1 MNSPETLRPEQRWA
15 EQPTSSDEID
25 LREIL
30 AVLLAGKWWI
40 AGITTFGLALS
51 LAYAFLAT
59 PIYRAD
65 AMLQIQQQNSPL
77 STLGSQNEILSAL
90 LGANTQAQAEIQIM
104 TSRAVVDPVIRNM
117 NLNVK
122 ISGTPYGSVRL
133 EELDVPDGWLDEKL
147 WLRSKG
153 GGAYTLKGP
162 NGQTVLTG
170 RLGHQENSESGTVSI
185 RISRLAIPSGTT
197 ATIVREPVQE
207 AFHELSKRLSAVE
220 LGTDTGIVQMS
231 LEGAHPAVVRNIL
244 NALVAQ
250 YLNQNV
256 AAYSAQ
262 ARRSLA
268 FVNKQLPALKA
279 QMNHAESRLTDY
291 QVSHNTVNL
300 DEQAKALLQ
309 EFNALEA
316 EMSQLRLARAALGE
330 RYTSRFPASAALNE
344 EEQSVRGR
352 ISKLQDQLKQLP
364 KDEQGYVRLKRDA
377 EVYTTL
383 YTTLLTEKQDLGI
396 AAAGAVGSARVVD
409 YAVTP
414 LKPVKPKKILVIVIG
429 TLLGMFAG
437 IGIVFLRRVLS
448 SGLVDALEIEQ
459 RFGLPTYAVIP
470 HSSLESKLNRR
481 RHGGAGM
488 PATIL
493 AQAAPR
499 DPAVEGIRSLRTSL
513 EFAMRDARNRFVG
526 ISGPTPGVGKSFV
539 AANLAY
545 VSAEA
550 GDRTLLVDC
559 DLRRGH
565 LQRYVGQPYAPGMS
579 ELLTAAVPFEQCVRR
594 GLLDTEIDF
603 VSAGRYP
610 PNPAELFVKHD
621 IGSVLERIG
630 DGYDLV
636 LVDLPPLLSVVDRVI
651 AMRGTGV
658 NLLVFKAG
666 KHSESEIAHSL
677 IRIRQSGVAVAGF
690 LLNDLTR
697 QAASYRYG
705 SSAYNKEY
713 S

>member
-1 MNSPETLRPEQRWA
+1 MNSPGPLQPEQGWT
-15 EQPTSSDEID
+15 EQSTPSDEID
-25 LREIL
+25 LREIF

-40 AGITTFGLALS
+40 AGIAALGLALG

-65 AMLQIQQQNSPL
+65 AMLQIQQQNSTL
-77 STLGSQNEILSAL
+77 SALGSQNEILSAL

-104 TSRAVVDPVIRNM
+104 TSRAVVDPVIRDL
-117 NLNVK
+117 NLDIK
-122 ISGTPYGSVRL
+122 ISGAPFGSVRL
-133 EELDVPDGWLDEKL
+133 EKLEVPDGWFDDKL
-147 WLRSKG
+147 RLRSQG
-153 GGAYTLKGP
+153 GGAYTFKGP
-162 NGQTVLTG
+162 NGQSVLTG
-170 RLGHQENSESGTVSI
+170 RVGQQEKSNSGNVII
-185 RISRLAIPSGTT
+185 RVSRLQIPSGAT
-197 ATIVREPVQE
+197 ATIVRQPLQE
-207 AFHELSKRLSAVE
+207 GFHELSKRLSAVE

-231 LEGAHPAVVRNIL
+231 LEGPHPVAVRNIL
-244 NALVAQ
+244 NALVTQ

-268 FVNKQLPALKA
+268 FVNKQLPALKT
-279 QMNHAESRLTDY
+279 QMNQAESRLTEY

-316 EMSQLRLARAALGE
+316 EMSQLRLASAALGE
-330 RYTSRFPASAALNE
+330 QYTSKFPASAALNE
-344 EEQSVRGR
+344 QERSVLGR
-352 ISKLQDQLKQLP
+352 IAELQNQLKQLP
-364 KDEQGYVRLKRDA
+364 KDEQGYIRLKRDA

-414 LKPVKPKKILVIVIG
+414 LKPVKPSKALVVVIG
-429 TLLGMFAG
+429 ALLGFFSGMG
-437 IGIVFLRRVLS
+437 VVFLRRVLA
-448 SGLVDALEIEQ
+448 SGLVDALEIER

-470 HSSLESKLNRR
+470 HSGLESKLNRR

-488 PATIL
+488 PATVL

-526 ISGPTPGVGKSFV
+526 ISGPTPDVGKSFV

-545 VSAEA
+545 VSAAA
-550 GDRTLLVDC
+550 GSRTLLVDC
-559 DLRRGH
+559 DLRKGH
-565 LQRYVGQPYAPGMS
+565 LQRYLGQPYAPGMC
-579 ELLTAAVPFEQCVRR
+579 ELLSGGTQFEQCVRR
-594 GLLDTEIDF
+594 NLLDTEMDF
-603 VSAGRYP
+603 VSAGLYP

-621 IGSVLERIG
+621 IGAVLEEIG

-636 LVDLPPLLSVVDRVI
+636 LVDLPPLLSVVDPVI

-658 NLLVFKAG
+658 NLLVLKAG
-666 KHSESEIAHSL
+666 KHSDNEIAHSL
-677 IRIRQSGVAVAGF
+677 IRLRQSGIAIAGF

-705 SSAYNKEY
+705 SSVYNKEY